1 MIQQLSWA
9 TAEIAPQQISTGM
22 MAKSEELRAKFGR
35 AATRTTSWLVLN
47 VALLAAVL
55 VLRFFWM
62 PAPQWWGDTYGLT
75 VSVLTGGLVSFFF
88 YWLVVYVPDQRKRRI
103 IKDNLSQMYRSIK
116 KDMLYAVVFA
126 SRKGG
131 RCDLQP
137 DMETFERLMTPKGFR
152 EAFDGGLEAD
162 EGFYAF
168 ENQMSDN
175 TPEFQRILLSLEMLA
190 KQIEFVLHN
199 YTMDDQDL
207 FDFFKRLDLI
217 LLSLRRSAPGYDES
231 KPLCG
236 FVYEIFAGW
245 NSIDGYRGYDPIAK
259 MIADI

>member
-1 MIQQLSWA
+1 
-9 TAEIAPQQISTGM
+9 M
-22 MAKSEELRAKFGR
+22 MAKSEELRTKFGKM
-35 AATRTTSWLVLN
+35 ATRTTLWLAFN

-55 VLRFFWM
+55 AVRFFWV
-62 PAPQWWGDTYGLT
+62 PAPRWWDDTYGLT
-75 VSVLTGGLVSFFF
+75 ASVLTGGLVSFFF

-103 IKDNLSQMYRSIK
+103 IKDNLSRMYRGIK

-137 DMETFERLMTPKGFR
+137 DMETIERLMAPEGFR
-152 EAFDGGLEAD
+152 EAFDGGREAD

-168 ENQMSDN
+168 ENEMSDN
-175 TPEFQRILLSLEMLA
+175 TPEFQQILLYLEMLA

-199 YTMDDQDL
+199 YTMDDPNL
-207 FDFFKRLDLI
+207 FDFFKRLDLM
-217 LLSLRRSAPGYDES
+217 LLSLRRSPPGYDES
-231 KPLCG
+231 KPLCK

-245 NSIDGYRGYDPIAK
+245 NLVDGYRGYDPIAK